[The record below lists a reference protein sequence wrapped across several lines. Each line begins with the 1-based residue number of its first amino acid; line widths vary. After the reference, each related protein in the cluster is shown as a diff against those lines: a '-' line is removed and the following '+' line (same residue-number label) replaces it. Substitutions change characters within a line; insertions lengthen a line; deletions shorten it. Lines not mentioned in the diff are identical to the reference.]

1 MADVIVT
8 IKIMPSGVDVN
19 LDHLKTKAAKEI
31 IAFNGRIIKEVIE
44 PVAFGLKAIKLTF
57 SYDENKGGTD
67 YIEEKISKIKEVES
81 VDVVDV
87 RRAIG

>member
-8 IKIMPSGVDVN
+8 VKIMPSDVDTN
-19 LDHLKTKAAKEI
+19 LEKIKTAAGKEI
-31 IAFNGRIIKEVIE
+31 INFKGRIVREEIE
-44 PVAFGLKAIKLTF
+44 PVAFGLKALKITF

-67 YIEEKISKIKEVES
+67 YIEERILKIDGVES
-81 VDVVDV
+81 VNVVDV